1 MEKTQGYINKIAK
14 GHQTKQTVHCQ
25 LTCSF
30 LIAESSLLK
39 CNSLAIAQILEESPL
54 CKITFCFLPQ
64 KALEDIESNDDS
76 WPEELK
82 NFLSIVLLQGNPG
95 KPIDDMAMKDDV
107 IFFQEPET
115 LQNRRHID
123 PISGR

>member
-14 GHQTKQTVHCQ
+14 GHQTKQTIHCQ

-30 LIAESSLLK
+30 LIAEPSLLK

-82 NFLSIVLLQGNPG
+82 NFLSIVLLQGNTG
-95 KPIDDMAMKDDV
+95 EWIEDVTMKDDV

-115 LQNRRHID
+115 LVKTQDI
-123 PISGR
+123 

>member
-14 GHQTKQTVHCQ
+14 GNQTKQTIHCQ

-30 LIAESSLLK
+30 LIAEPSLLK
-39 CNSLAIAQILEESPL
+39 CNSLAIAQILEERPL
-54 CKITFCFLPQ
+54 RKITFCFLPR

-76 WPEELK
+76 RSEEFE
-82 NFLSIVLLQGNPG
+82 NFLQGNPG
-95 KPIDDMAMKDDV
+95 EPIDDMAMKDDV

-115 LQNRRHID
+115 LVKT
-123 PISGR
+123 